1 MIVKLVVSERLVNVF
16 ITLGKLP
23 LNIENLAA
31 MSRVLDPAFSPRGP
45 FDKFVLR
52 SETKNNRF
60 LFLALC

>member
-16 ITLGKLP
+16 IALGKLP

-31 MSRVLDPAFSPRGP
+31 MSRVLDPAFSSRGP
-45 FDKFVLR
+45 LDKLVLR